1 MPRSNNHELI
11 QNDMCFLSFF
21 FTELDENFSELEDV
35 IQLNTS
41 QLNDQDMVVQQ
52 DIQGL
57 TDSEQLTLTDL
68 PDRTYDE

>member
-1 MPRSNNHELI
+1 
-11 QNDMCFLSFF
+11 MCFLSFF
-21 FTELDENFSELEDV
+21 FTELNENFSELEDV